1 MINAFAIC
9 CSDGGEIRYFRLLE
23 HNTPMWVM
31 RDGWLE
37 RGLKMTLESAESRI
51 LPRHFGGA
59 LIEEP
64 NLCTTF
70 ELKHEEF

>member
-1 MINAFAIC
+1 
-9 CSDGGEIRYFRLLE
+9 
-23 HNTPMWVM
+23 MWVM
-31 RDGWLE
+31 RDTWLE
-37 RGLKMTLESAESRI
+37 RGLQMTLESTESRI